1 MYITKFTGNSGCIQ
15 KHYSLLKQ
23 FIQYLI
29 ELSLIPGIQL
39 STGKPTITLT
49 YLCTHAD
56 HTIDDFAGRLINQ
69 TNLAIKGIIALQA
82 MSGAADVVSMNADAQ
97 NFSATASNYF
107 KQWEENVVD
116 SSEQHTLLSYQW
128 RSSYGLL
135 YNVYPDKLLGLGI
148 IPEHIYAMQSDWY
161 PTISQVSDIPLDSRH
176 SYIKSD

>member
-39 STGKPTITLT
+39 ST
-49 YLCTHAD
+49 
-56 HTIDDFAGRLINQ
+56 DDFAGRLINQ